1 MQLEDVT
8 QIAVLGA
15 GNMGHGIA
23 EVAALAGYSVTM
35 RDVEREYV
43 EAGYES
49 IEWSLERLEERG
61 DLDEGAV
68 ESTLDR
74 IDPVVDLEAAVEEAD
89 VIVEAVPEQRSI
101 KADVYASTLEHAP
114 DGAILVSNTSSL
126 SITDLASVT
135 DRPDRFCGMHF
146 FNPPVRMPLVEV
158 IAGAD
163 TAPETLDLVTALAE
177 DLGKEPVRVR
187 KDSPGFIVNRVLVPF
202 VNEAAWLLD
211 AAAASVETVDATVTT
226 ALDLPMGAFELA
238 DQIGV
243 DVVLHVLEHLHETL
257 GEAYRPA
264 PALLEKADAGTLG
277 KKTGTGFYDYDADG
291 AAYASATPDDA
302 VRQRLLAVAANE
314 TAGLIGDDVAD
325 AAAIDRAMRLGAG
338 FTTGPAALADAEGLG
353 TLVAVLDALSAE
365 TGAARYEATD
375 ALREAAAAGG
385 FTADEAASTPPSDD
399 AAATDAS
406 DGGQGGASTPLD
418 ANYDTLS
425 VEVHDRVAHVE
436 LDRPER
442 LNTISVTLLEEL
454 KAAVEGLDRM
464 DAVRAI
470 LLTGAGDRAFS
481 AGANVTEAF
490 AGASAAEG
498 VELARHG
505 QRVMETLEQADVP
518 VVAGIDGYCLGGG
531 MELAAAADLR
541 IASAGST
548 FGQPEH
554 DLGLLPGWGGTQRL
568 ARLVGEGRAKEII
581 FTTDRYDA
589 ETMAEYG
596 FLTDVVAGDGLF
608 EHALDLASDLA
619 DGPPI
624 AQAYTKRAI
633 HAGRGDGAAGFALEA
648 QAFGGLFGT
657 DDFEEG
663 LTAFDADREP
673 TFEGR

>member
-23 EVAALAGYSVTM
+23 EVAALAGYSVAM
-35 RDVEREYV
+35 RDVEHDYV
-43 EAGYES
+43 AAGYES

-61 DLDEGAV
+61 DLDTDGV
-68 ESTLDR
+68 ETTLDR
-74 IDPVVDLEAAVEEAD
+74 IDPVVDLAAAVGEAD
-89 VIVEAVPEQRSI
+89 VIIEAVPEQRSI
-101 KADVYASTLEHAP
+101 KADVYASALEHAP
-114 DGAILVSNTSSL
+114 DDAILVSNTSSL

-163 TAPETLDLVTALAE
+163 TAPETLDLIAALAE

-187 KDSPGFIVNRVLVPF
+187 KDSPGFIVNRILIPF
-202 VNEAAWLLD
+202 INEAAWLLETD
-211 AAAASVETVDATVTT
+211 VASIERVDATVTT
-226 ALDLPMGAFELA
+226 ALELPMGAFELA

-264 PALLEKADAGTLG
+264 PTLLEKADAELLG

-291 AAYASATPDDA
+291 AAYASAAPDDA
-302 VRQRLLAVAANE
+302 VRQRLLAGVANE
-314 TAGLIGDDVAD
+314 TAGLVGDDVAD
-325 AAAIDRAMRLGAG
+325 AATIDRAMRLGAG
-338 FTTGPAALADAEGLG
+338 FTTGPAALADAEGLR
-353 TLVAVLDALSAE
+353 TLVAVLDALAAE
-365 TGAARYEATD
+365 TGAPRYEAAD

-385 FTADEAASTPPSDD
+385 FTADSAASTSRSDD
-399 AAATDAS
+399 GAATDAS
-406 DGGQGGASTPLD
+406 GDGSDGDTMPLD
-418 ANYDTLS
+418 VDYDAIT
-425 VEVHDRVAHVE
+425 VEVHDHVAHVE
-436 LDRPER
+436 LDRPGR
-442 LNTISVTLLEEL
+442 LNTISITLLEEIED
-454 KAAVEGLDRM
+454 AVDWLDRL
-464 DAVRAI
+464 DTVRAI
-470 LLTGAGDRAFS
+470 LVTGAGDRAFS

-490 AGASAAEG
+490 VGASVTEG

-505 QRVMETLEQADVP
+505 QRVMETLERADVP

-589 ETMAEYG
+589 ETMADYG
-596 FLTDVVAGDGLF
+596 FLTDVVPGDVLY
-608 EHALDLASDLA
+608 ERALDLAADLA
-619 DGPPI
+619 AGPPI

-633 HAGRGDGAAGFALEA
+633 HAGRGDSAAGFALEA
-648 QAFGGLFGT
+648 QAFGGVFGT

-663 LTAFDADREP
+663 VDAFAADREP

>member
-211 AAAASVETVDATVTT
+211 ADAASVETVDATVTT

-277 KKTGTGFYDYDADG
+277 KKAGTGFYDYDADG

-365 TGAARYEATD
+365 TGAARYEATN

-385 FTADEAASTPPSDD
+385 FTADEATSTPSSDD

-425 VEVHDRVAHVE
+425 VEVHDQVAHVE

-454 KAAVEGLDRM
+454 KAAAEGLDRM
-464 DAVRAI
+464 DTVRAI

-490 AGASAAEG
+490 AGASATEG

-505 QRVMETLEQADVP
+505 QRVMEALERADVP

-633 HAGRGDGAAGFALEA
+633 HAGRGGAAGFALEA

-663 LTAFDADREP
+663 LTAFKEDRES

>member
-61 DLDEGAV
+61 DLDEDAV
-68 ESTLDR
+68 ESTLGR
-74 IDPVVDLEAAVEEAD
+74 IDPVVDLEAAVSAAD

-101 KADVYASTLEHAP
+101 KADVYASALEHAP
-114 DGAILVSNTSSL
+114 DDAILVSNTSSL

-135 DRPDRFCGMHF
+135 DRPGRFCGMHF

-163 TAPETLDLVTALAE
+163 TTPETLDLVTALAE
-177 DLGKEPVRVR
+177 DLDKEPVRVR
-187 KDSPGFIVNRVLVPF
+187 KDSPGFIVNRILVPF

-211 AAAASVETVDATVTT
+211 ADAASIETVDATVT
-226 ALDLPMGAFELA
+226 AELDLPMGAFELA

-264 PALLEKADAGTLG
+264 PALLEKADAETLG

-291 AAYASATPDDA
+291 AAYASAASDDA

-314 TAGLIGDDVAD
+314 TAGLIGDGVAD

-338 FTTGPAALADAEGLG
+338 FTTGPAALADAEGVE

-365 TGAARYEATD
+365 TGTARYEATD

-385 FTADEAASTPPSDD
+385 FTTDEAASTSPNDD
-399 AAATDAS
+399 YDAL
-406 DGGQGGASTPLD
+406 T
-418 ANYDTLS
+418 
-425 VEVHDRVAHVE
+425 VEVHDHVAHVE
-436 LDRPER
+436 LDRPAR

-454 KAAVEGLDRM
+454 EAAVEGLDQM
-464 DAVRAI
+464 DAIRAI

-498 VELARHG
+498 VDLARHG
-505 QRVMETLEQADVP
+505 QRVMETLERADVP

-596 FLTDVVAGDGLF
+596 FLTDVVPGDELVKR
-608 EHALDLASDLA
+608 ALDLASDLA

-663 LTAFDADREP
+663 LAAFEADREP

>member
-23 EVAALAGYSVTM
+23 EVAALAGYAVTM

-43 EAGYES
+43 EDGYES

-61 DLDEGAV
+61 DLDEDAV
-68 ESTLDR
+68 ERTLDR
-74 IDPVVDLEAAVEEAD
+74 IEPVVDLNAAVGEAD

-101 KADVYASTLEHAP
+101 KADVYASALEYASE
-114 DGAILVSNTSSL
+114 DAILVSNTSSL

-163 TAPETLDLVTALAE
+163 TAPATLDLVAALAE

-187 KDSPGFIVNRVLVPF
+187 KDSPGFIVNRILIPF

-211 AAAASVETVDATVTT
+211 SAAASIETVDATVT
-226 ALDLPMGAFELA
+226 AELDLPMGAFELA

-264 PALLEKADAGTLG
+264 PALLERADAGTLG

-291 AAYASATPDDA
+291 AAYASATPDGA
-302 VRQRLLAVAANE
+302 VRQRLLAIAANE

-375 ALREAAAAGG
+375 ALREAATAGG
-385 FTADEAASTPPSDD
+385 FTPGGATSVSPSNDD
-399 AAATDAS
+399 VATDAS
-406 DGGQGGASTPLD
+406 DGESEGALTPLD
-418 ANYDTLS
+418 TDYDALT
-425 VEVHDRVAHVE
+425 VELHDHVAHVE
-436 LDRPER
+436 LDRPAR
-442 LNTISVTLLEEL
+442 LNTISVTLLEALE
-454 KAAVEGLDRM
+454 AAVDGLDQM

-498 VELARHG
+498 VDLARHG
-505 QRVMETLEQADVP
+505 QRVMEALEQADVP

-596 FLTDVVAGDGLF
+596 FLTDVVPSEELIDR
-608 EHALDLASDLA
+608 ALALASDLA

-633 HAGRGDGAAGFALEA
+633 HAGRGDSAAGFALEA

-663 LTAFDADREP
+663 LTAFKEDREP

>member
-23 EVAALAGYSVTM
+23 EVAALAGYAVTM

-43 EAGYES
+43 EDGYKS
-49 IEWSLERLEERG
+49 IEWSLKRLEERG
-61 DLDEGAV
+61 DLDEDTV
-68 ESTLDR
+68 ERTLDR
-74 IDPVVDLEAAVEEAD
+74 IEPVVDLEAAVEEAD

-101 KADVYASTLEHAP
+101 KADVYASALEYASE
-114 DGAILVSNTSSL
+114 DAIFVSNTSSL

-135 DRPDRFCGMHF
+135 DRPDHFCGMHF

-163 TAPETLDLVTALAE
+163 TAPATLDLVVALAE

-202 VNEAAWLLD
+202 VNEAVWLLD
-211 AAAASVETVDATVTT
+211 SAAASVETVDATVT
-226 ALDLPMGAFELA
+226 AELDLPMGAFELA
-238 DQIGV
+238 DQIGI
-243 DVVLHVLEHLHETL
+243 DVILHVLRHLQETL
-257 GEAYRPA
+257 GAAYRPA
-264 PALLEKADAGTLG
+264 PALLERADAGTLG
-277 KKTGTGFYDYDADG
+277 KKTGTGFYDYDTDG

-302 VRQRLLAVAANE
+302 VRQRLLAIAANE

-325 AAAIDRAMRLGAG
+325 ASAIDRAMRLGAG
-338 FTTGPAALADAEGLG
+338 FTTGPAALADAEGLE
-353 TLVAVLDALSAE
+353 TIVAVLDALSAE
-365 TGAARYEATD
+365 TGAVRYEATD
-375 ALREAAAAGG
+375 TLREAATAGG
-385 FTADEAASTPPSDD
+385 FTAGETTSVSPSNEDV
-399 AAATDAS
+399 ATDAS
-406 DGGQGGASTPLD
+406 DGASTPLD
-418 ANYDTLS
+418 ADYDALT
-425 VEVHDRVAHVE
+425 VELHDCVAHVE

-442 LNTISVTLLEEL
+442 LNTISVTLLKEL
-454 KAAVEGLDRM
+454 ETAVEGLDQI
-464 DAVRAI
+464 DEVRAI

-490 AGASAAEG
+490 AGATATEG
-498 VELARHG
+498 VKLARHG
-505 QRVMETLEQADVP
+505 QRVMETLERADVP

-541 IASAGST
+541 IASVGST

-568 ARLVGEGRAKEII
+568 ARLVGEGRAKEVI

-589 ETMAEYG
+589 EAIAEYG
-596 FLTDVVAGDGLF
+596 FLTDIVPSEELVGR
-608 EHALDLASDLA
+608 ALALASDLA

-648 QAFGGLFGT
+648 QAFGGLFET

-663 LTAFDADREP
+663 LDAFETDREP